1 MTDVVSLEQVKSWLT
16 TNKNIF
22 KIKKPTE
29 FEATNTVSKENGWQS
44 QSVEP
49 ATPLSCIL
57 YLTDSMYN
65 HVPMSGR
72 PGMLRTTCTE
82 LESSFTTILK
92 GRQFPV
98 RRTAEA
104 IVAASTG
111 GSDACSAL
119 GWNALCRL
127 YEIQIV
133 WFDEGIKLVQFYP
146 DTIDTWSQEIPIHF
160 IGCLANQ
167 LWVPPSSWKPAD
179 LGIWLANKE
188 NEGWR
193 VKYNEADGTMDE
205 LRELASKIGYNL
217 NTKVI
222 KAELQKQLGK
232 ARAIKAL
239 GEWSTV

>member
-1 MTDVVSLEQVKSWLT
+1 MTDLISLDQVKSWLT
-16 TNKNIF
+16 TNKNNF
-22 KIKKPTE
+22 KLRKAAE
-29 FEATNTVSKENGWQS
+29 FETSDIVTKENGWQS
-44 QSVEP
+44 QSIQP

-65 HVPMSGR
+65 HIPMSGR
-72 PGMLRTTCTE
+72 PGILRTTCTD

-111 GSDACSAL
+111 GSDACSTL

-133 WFDEGIKLVQFYP
+133 WFDEGIKLIQFYP
-146 DTIDTWSQEIPIHF
+146 DNIDNWSKDIPIHF
-160 IGCLANQ
+160 ISCLANQ
-167 LWVPPSSWKPAD
+167 VWIPPSSWNND
-179 LGIWLANKE
+179 LGLWLANKE

-193 VKYNEADGTMDE
+193 VKYNDAEGSMEE
-205 LRELASKIGYNL
+205 LRDLASKISYNL
-217 NTKVI
+217 NTRVI
-222 KAELQKQLGK
+222 KAELQKQLGR
-232 ARAIKAL
+232 ARAIHAL
-239 GEWSTV
+239 AKWGT